1 MGWDRFDGKVAVVT
15 GGGSGIGLAT
25 ALAFAERGAAVVV
38 ADRNGETAQAAA
50 ARVQAAGAQA
60 LAVTVDMGA
69 GEEVARLMAATV
81 EAFGRLDILFNNA
94 GVSGIQG
101 KRLADVD
108 EDSFDE
114 ILRVN
119 VRGVWL
125 GMKHAI
131 PAMLERGGG
140 CIVNN
145 ASMLGLVA
153 QPFKGAY
160 AASKHAV
167 IGLTKSAA
175 IDYGQAG
182 VRVNAVC
189 PGGVETDNTLRY
201 RATFSPEDWDRRNQ
215 AAYPATGRWA
225 RAEEIAGVVLFLCSD
240 AASNVHGTAI
250 SADGGYV
257 AQ

>member
-25 ALAFAERGAAVVV
+25 ALAFASRGAAVVI
-38 ADRNGETAQAAA
+38 ADRNAAAAQAAA
-50 ARVQAAGAQA
+50 TRIEADGGRA
-60 LAVTVDMGA
+60 LAVTVDMGDSE
-69 GEEVARLMAATV
+69 GVARLMAAAA
-81 EAFGRLDILFNNA
+81 ERFGRLDILFNNA

-101 KRLADVD
+101 RRLADVD

-131 PAMLERGGG
+131 PLMLAGGGG

-153 QPFKGAY
+153 QPLKGAY

-175 IDYGQAG
+175 LDYGQAG

-201 RATFSPEDWDRRNQ
+201 RATFTPEDWDRRNQ
-215 AAYPATGRWA
+215 SAYPATGRWA
-225 RAEEIAGVVLFLCSD
+225 KPEEIAGVVLFLCSD